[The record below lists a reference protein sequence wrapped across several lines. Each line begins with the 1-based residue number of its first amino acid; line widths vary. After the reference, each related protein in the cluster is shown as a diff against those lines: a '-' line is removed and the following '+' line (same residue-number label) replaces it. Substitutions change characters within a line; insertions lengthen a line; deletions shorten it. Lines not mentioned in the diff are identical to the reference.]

1 MGNSNILESGR
12 YLGNAC
18 ATKNTELPY
27 PIQKEVIVANTKF
40 LRMSFSV
47 LVIGLILL
55 LAGPDVSVAEPVT
68 DAPPIRTA
76 YVFAFDKDTGRD
88 YRDLLVRD
96 GYDLVAV
103 MLPMAFGQSIY
114 LPMQVGAGTAR
125 IQTFSRP
132 LSVGAAGLGGY
143 DLYIIA
149 DDTEGLWE
157 SHALTMQTIQ
167 KSGKPVMAI
176 GRGGREFL
184 AAADVF
190 PAHLTSDE
198 TGDMLVVTDKS
209 QSRPFYEKPHL
220 VELDKLDQVQVL
232 ERSGLIV
239 AAQAHAQPGIMRI
252 GGLTPEGPYPTVEF
266 DKRYVLWGFVDG
278 PANMTESGQTLF
290 LNSLW
295 SGAGALALPIAGSQE
310 VPSSGFDEA
319 FLAELYEG
327 GLPLH
332 ALVQLDHIPDATE
345 RGALAEQGVE
355 LQSYLSSTFYHALIS
370 PKFDPDDGFNRA
382 MLRWL
387 GPITPDLKI
396 DPAVVGGM
404 IKAQS
409 AGVNSVLVTFHD
421 DVDVEEAAKILEQY
435 TQEFRRFAGQ
445 IWEAPYDDNIV
456 SKLSQYEQV
465 RWISAGPTPAQDG
478 NDGSRNATGTD
489 TVQNAVIPAAGA
501 PTYLGLTGQGIRIA
515 HFERRSDVNHPDLAG
530 RVSIGAYAHADTSD
544 HGTHTAGTMIGSGQE
559 SVNAGGANRRWRGHA
574 PEATIVTEAYGR
586 DYGTG
591 VAYTDYFS
599 DAINDFD
606 AEVAN
611 HSYLQTPGRYDAVA
625 ESVDQIIRGDA
636 TDSGGEGVPTHI
648 SVWIAMNQGM
658 RNQYNDEEGFYSIY
672 SPDKN
677 SISVGSVDSNDMG
690 LSMFSSKGPTFDGR
704 IKPDVVAPGCQVGG
718 DDGITSTVADMI
730 INDSTRNCINN
741 PADPDDGD
749 DFCYPYDTMCGTSMA
764 GPATTGV
771 IALLLEQYHLTYGPD
786 ERPLPSSL
794 KALLV
799 NTATD
804 LTHTASDG
812 SDSNDP
818 DLCRAEGPGGTP
830 LDFNDPLDPDCWIP
844 YGQGPDFATG
854 YGAIN
859 AVAAVNAVRG
869 KMFREDGLSAGNQI
883 DDYAITVAPGRDELR
898 VTLAWDDEP
907 GDGSLAATNDQL
919 VNDLDLRLIGPDG
932 THFPFVLDPLPAIA
946 ALGGGGLDP
955 IDQTDI
961 VNARLDDNDRDN
973 VEQVLVDN
981 PVPGPWT
988 VRVTIDGGF
997 PTGGPQSYSLAGD
1010 FRTFNILQPT
1020 TGEPMDAGERDDPVT
1035 FMVILEAAQAHTSGA
1050 PDDQSTFADS
1060 VSSDFEVRID
1070 GTLAN
1075 IISGSP
1081 VGDQFWL
1088 NVRPSS
1094 GVYDPNYYDL
1104 EVTWT
1109 GYGAASQSSAV
1120 YFLRRRIADRVIVI
1134 DHSGSMADYDKMPA
1148 AQNAGRLFVDQA
1160 MEDDRVAVVGFST
1173 NASSPFPIDVVSS
1186 GADPIE
1192 LLNAKTAIN
1201 GFSPTNRTAI
1211 GKGLLQGKLEID
1223 KPGGSSEIR
1232 RMVLLSDG
1240 MENEDPKYDTALVK
1254 GVFQFTN
1261 IVIDTVAVGPE
1272 SAGHHT
1278 LLESIALDNSGN
1290 DFHVTET
1297 GGGGTLSATNTLDSA
1312 TLSEWV
1318 LPVTLENRLADQYKN
1333 IAEDIRHEQRLWQV
1347 SGDMK
1352 EQEGRAVF
1360 DVYVD
1365 KGLAS
1370 ATFAVNWA
1378 NRYTAMRMELRSP
1391 SGRLYM
1397 PGDRDVVYRS
1407 DQTHETWIVR
1417 EPEGGNWEVVL
1428 LSFKAPTE
1436 YVAWLS
1442 ARTKVNLQ
1450 LFVATP
1456 PEQRVAG
1463 NPIHI
1468 LAFLDDGKPISD
1480 ADVMALVRGPDDR
1493 TWQDELK
1500 LHDDGRHGDGVKGDG
1515 IYGNWYLRGSMPGN
1529 YALRARA
1536 EGRSS
1541 LGAPFLRYANR
1552 TFFMKPV
1559 ALYVHNGDTEQ
1570 ASVFKR
1576 LLEQHSWSVEVH
1588 SVNDVP
1594 DLDITRFS
1602 LIIIGAETGGWAMHP
1617 AFHDLIKYKIPV
1629 LGLNEGGYDF
1639 FGVMGLDIGW
1649 PYGAH
1654 GNGRDIAWHRDGE
1667 SIWRY
1672 PYEMMPL
1679 PKGPLTLYENDM
1691 PVVDI
1696 FLNHEEPNDVTVYG
1710 WNTRDE
1716 RYADLVMQGYRYM
1729 LWGFYGSPKEMT
1741 ETGRELFVNTSSFTA
1756 FGPRP

>member
-1 MGNSNILESGR
+1 V
-12 YLGNAC
+12 AH
-18 ATKNTELPY
+18 TKL
-27 PIQKEVIVANTKF
+27 
-40 LRMSFSV
+40 LRISFSI
-47 LVIGLILL
+47 LVIGLTLL
-55 LAGPDVSVAEPVT
+55 LAGPGVSVAEPGT
-68 DAPPIRTA
+68 DTPPIRTA
-76 YVFAFDKDTGRD
+76 YVFAFDENTGRD

-96 GYDLVAV
+96 GYDLIPV
-103 MLPMAFGQSIY
+103 MLPVAYDQSIY
-114 LPMQVGAGTAR
+114 LPLQVGSGAAQ

-132 LSVGAAGLGGY
+132 LSVGATGLEGY

-149 DDTEGLWE
+149 HDTEGLWE
-157 SHALTMQTIQ
+157 SHELTMRTIQ
-167 KSGKPVMAI
+167 ESGKPVVAI

-220 VELDKLDQVQVL
+220 VELDKHDRVQVL
-232 ERSGLIV
+232 ERSGLTV
-239 AAQAHAQPGIMRI
+239 AAHAPAQPGIMRV
-252 GGLTPEGPYPTVEF
+252 GGLAPDGPFPLVQF
-266 DKRYVLWGFVDG
+266 DERYVLWGFVDG
-278 PANMTESGQTLF
+278 PANMTEPGQALF

-295 SGAGALALPIAGSQE
+295 SGAGDLALPIAGTE
-310 VPSSGFDEA
+310 IVPEAGFDEA

-327 GLPLH
+327 GQPLH
-332 ALVQLDHIPDATE
+332 ALVQLDHIPDANE
-345 RGALAEQGVE
+345 RGALDERGVE

-370 PKFDPDDGFNRA
+370 PKFDPDDPFNRA
-382 MLRWL
+382 MIRWL
-387 GPITPDLKI
+387 GPITPELKI
-396 DPAVVGGM
+396 DPDVTGDMLEAR
-404 IKAQS
+404 S
-409 AGVNSVLVTFHD
+409 AGVDSVLVTFHD
-421 DVDVEEAAKILEQY
+421 DVGVEEAAKILGQY
-435 TQEFRRFAGQ
+435 TQEFRRFVGQ

-456 SKLSQYEQV
+456 TKLSQYEQV

-530 RVSIGAYAHADTSD
+530 RVSIGAHAHANTSD
-544 HGTHTAGTMIGSGQE
+544 RGTHKAGKMIGNGQE

-636 TDSGGEGVPTHI
+636 TDSGGDDVPTHI

-658 RNQYNDEEGFYSIY
+658 RDQYNNEEGFYSIY

-677 SISVGSVDSNDMG
+677 SISVGSVDSNDIG

-718 DDGITSTVADMI
+718 DGGITSTVADMI
-730 INDSTRNCINN
+730 INDFTRNCINN

-771 IALLLEQYHLTYGPD
+771 IALMLEQYHLTYGPD
-786 ERPLPSSL
+786 ERPLPSSF

-844 YGQGPDFATG
+844 YGPGPDFATG

-859 AVAAVNAVRG
+859 AVAAVDAVRG
-869 KMFREDGLSAGNQI
+869 KMFLEDSLSAGNQT

-907 GDGSLAATNDQL
+907 GDGSLAATDDQL

-932 THFPFVLDPLPAIA
+932 THFPFVLDPLPAIGN
-946 ALGGGGLDP
+946 LGNGGLDP
-955 IDQTDI
+955 IDQADI
-961 VNARLDDNDRDN
+961 VDARLDDNDRDN
-973 VEQVLVDN
+973 VEQVLVEN
-981 PVPGPWT
+981 PADGPWT
-988 VRVTIDGGF
+988 VRVTIEGGF

-1020 TGEPMDAGERDDPVT
+1020 TGEPVDAGERDDPVT

-1050 PDDQSTFADS
+1050 PDDESTFADS
-1060 VSSDFEVRID
+1060 VASDFEVRID

-1081 VGDQFWL
+1081 AGDQFWL
-1088 NVRPSS
+1088 NVRPNS
-1094 GVYDPNYYDL
+1094 GVYDPDYYDL

-1109 GYGAASQSSAV
+1109 GYGTATQSDAV
-1120 YFLRRRIADRVIVI
+1120 FFLRRRIADRVIVI

-1173 NASSPFPIDVVSS
+1173 NASSPFPIDVVSA

-1192 LLNAKTAIN
+1192 LLNAKAAIN
-1201 GFSPTNRTAI
+1201 GLSPTNLTAI
-1211 GKGLLQGKLEID
+1211 GKGLLQGKAEID
-1223 KPGGSSEIR
+1223 TAGGSSEVR

-1254 GVFQFTN
+1254 GVIQPTD
-1261 IVIDTVAVGPE
+1261 IVIDTVAVGPA

-1278 LLESIALDNSGN
+1278 LLETIALDNSGN

-1297 GGGGTLSATNTLDSA
+1297 GGGGTLAATSTLGSA
-1312 TLSEWV
+1312 TLTEWV
-1318 LPVTLENRLADQYKN
+1318 LPFTLENRLADQYKN

-1378 NRYTAMRMELRSP
+1378 NRYTSMRMELRSP
-1391 SGRLYM
+1391 SGRLYK

-1407 DQTHETWIVR
+1407 DQTHETWIIR
-1417 EPEGGNWEVVL
+1417 EPEGGYWEVVL
-1428 LSFKAPTE
+1428 LSYKAPTE

-1468 LAFLDDGKPISD
+1468 LAFLDDGKPIPD
-1480 ADVMALVRGPDDR
+1480 ADVLALVRGPDDR
-1493 TWQDELK
+1493 TWQDKLW

-1536 EGRSS
+1536 EGQSS
-1541 LGAPFLRYANR
+1541 LGTSFLRYANR
-1552 TFFMKPV
+1552 TFFLKPL
-1559 ALYVHNGDTEQ
+1559 ALYVHNGDAER
-1570 ASVFKR
+1570 ASDFKR
-1576 LLEQHSWSVEVH
+1576 LLERHSWSVEVH

-1594 DLDITRFS
+1594 SLDTTRYS
-1602 LIIIGAETGGWAMHP
+1602 LIIIGAETGGWATHP
-1617 AFHDLIKYKIPV
+1617 AFHDLVKYKIPV

-1639 FGVMGLDIGW
+1639 FGVIGLDIGW
-1649 PYGAH
+1649 PNGAH
-1654 GNGRDIAWHRDGE
+1654 GNGRDIVWHREGE

-1672 PYEMMPL
+1672 PYEMTPL
-1679 PKGPLTLYENDM
+1679 PKGPLTLYEKDM
-1691 PVVDI
+1691 PLVDI
-1696 FLNHEEPNDVTVYG
+1696 FLNHEEPSDVTVYG

-1741 ETGRELFVNTSSFTA
+1741 ETGRELFVNTASFTA